1 MNIFKFKPAARKGGL
16 IATVV
21 LVSAAAAIYVS
32 PTPRGSSTAAVTP
45 VDLGDVQQARR
56 ALAFD
61 PFTLRE
67 VPLPVEVRPEQD
79 LVLAAAGAG
88 LRGRTPREASAGA
101 PQSGTEGA
109 APGQGASSALER
121 QTEQRSGAKASGRQ
135 AAATKTEDAATPIE
149 PGKSPVDSGVTGGS
163 LQPAGT
169 SKFAVHTV
177 TAGVAA
183 AAGIGG
189 GIVAYIV
196 TDDESTTVVRS
207 PSTP

>member
-21 LVSAAAAIYVS
+21 LVSAAAAIYVA
-32 PTPRGSSTAAVTP
+32 PTPQGSSTAAVTP

-121 QTEQRSGAKASGRQ
+121 QTEQRSGAKASSRQ
-135 AAATKTEDAATPIE
+135 AAATKTEDARSSQEKAPWTPAS
-149 PGKSPVDSGVTGGS
+149 PG
-163 LQPAGT
+163 
-169 SKFAVHTV
+169 
-177 TAGVAA
+177 AA
-183 AAGIGG
+183 FNPR
-189 GIVAYIV
+189 
-196 TDDESTTVVRS
+196 VRRSS
-207 PSTP
+207 PSTPSLPAWPLRRESGAVSSPPS